1 MATVDEGVVCCSE
14 RLLTCGY
21 LLPSVARVLAAGWDR
36 RLRTSPG
43 GGREELRTHDLEVP
57 PCSLVS
63 RTGWSV
69 LWAPGGSFY
78 ASELSQVLMN
88 PGHVI

>member
-1 MATVDEGVVCCSE
+1 M
-14 RLLTCGY
+14 LLREAFNMWY
-21 LLPSVARVLAAGWDR
+21 LLPSVARVLAAGWHQ
-36 RLRTSPG
+36 RLGTCSG
-43 GGREELRTHDLEVP
+43 GGGEGLRPHDLEAP

-69 LWAPGGSFY
+69 VWAPGGSFY

-88 PGHVI
+88 LGRVT